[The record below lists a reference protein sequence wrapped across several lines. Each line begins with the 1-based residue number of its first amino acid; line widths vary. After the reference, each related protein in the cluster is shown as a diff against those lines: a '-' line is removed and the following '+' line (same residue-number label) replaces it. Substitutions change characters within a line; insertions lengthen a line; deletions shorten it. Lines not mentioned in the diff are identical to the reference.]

1 MSLELVQNTDPL
13 DLDDSHS
20 KYTKEQKIR
29 VVGLFLSGSTL
40 SEAAK
45 AEGIPQ
51 QTVDNWKNNS
61 VWWNEV
67 IHDIRKN
74 KQDELDNLLTKTIHS
89 ALEKINDR
97 LEYGDYQFD
106 SKSGDLVRIPPKA
119 REIASVL
126 TVIYDKRALIR
137 GEATSIRTDS
147 ATSLQSLEDKFKKFA
162 LHLKEKDVT
171 PTEQAIIERID

>member
-1 MSLELVQNTDPL
+1 MTLELVPQVI
-13 DLDDSHS
+13 DLLEDANS

-29 VVGLFLSGSTL
+29 VVGLFLSGATL
-40 SEAAK
+40 LQAAK

-61 VWWNEV
+61 PWWNEV

-97 LEYGDYQFD
+97 LEYGDYHFD
-106 SKSGDLVRIPPKA
+106 VKSGDLVRVPPKA
-119 REIASVL
+119 RDIASTL
-126 TVIYDKRALIR
+126 SIIYDKRALIR
-137 GEATSIRTDS
+137 GEATSIRKDS
-147 ATSLQSLEDKFKKFA
+147 ATSLQSLEDKFKQFA
-162 LHLKEKDVT
+162 FMLKEKDIT
-171 PTEQAIIERID
+171 PVEIAIEQKD